1 MRIRD
6 RPLKVRHR
14 ATDTC
19 SVIDA
24 LPAHRTAR
32 RTNRRSPR
40 RLAPLVVLVAL
51 LAYALV
57 VFSLV
62 TGSSTA
68 KAAAVGDTS
77 IMDPWTLPS
86 MPPKCAEAAVTAG
99 DVGNCVIT
107 DWGDP
112 GSKGW
117 GTPPFPYATVGAEL
131 SPGWTWLGWSYNKS
145 AALADWEAGLESNT
159 ERIGTLKAGSIRAPK
174 PALVLFEGFLAEIQA
189 AGFKVTDGI
198 AYNFRC
204 TSNTRK
210 DCAGLTAR
218 SLSNHSWGLA
228 VDINVSRNPEISY
241 VPDTA
246 SGSTTAC
253 ATPMKTDIPRWVVQT
268 AEKWGLLW
276 GGYGW
281 NGGCASPQ
289 SVRSSILR
297 DPMHFEFRGTFDQ
310 ALAVAAFNGVIV
322 ERFCSDVVVVENS
335 TTRTERRCT
344 WKDKPQADWRIPVST
359 GASAGAT
366 AALVN
371 ITLTGADAS
380 GYVTAESCSTPVEG
394 LRSWSNGNVVPG
406 QTVANLAVVPLDA
419 QGRFCLYQSSAM
431 HVVVDVQ
438 GWFAPSA
445 VAGAAGSLFSPLS
458 PTRVVDTRGSGTKPS
473 SLARFTVPVG
483 HAPAGA
489 VAALAN
495 LTVTNTDSAGYLTA
509 DSCTSLVDG
518 EQQRSN
524 VNFAA
529 ADTVANLAVVPM
541 ANSSFCTLTNVGAH
555 QVIDVQG
562 IFAPAPVGQWGYA
575 PVAPSRLL
583 DTRQCPNGTCPG
595 PNKAGK
601 VVRIQ
606 APAGAS
612 AVLVNLTLTGAAT
625 GGYATAAACSK
636 LVSGPQAQSN
646 ANVAKG
652 GTAANLAVVPV
663 DADGSF
669 CVYTSSTTHVIV
681 DLQGTFS
688 PAADLRFTS
697 SSPTRRLD
705 TRR

>member
-1 MRIRD
+1 
-6 RPLKVRHR
+6 
-14 ATDTC
+14 
-19 SVIDA
+19 
-24 LPAHRTAR
+24 
-32 RTNRRSPR
+32 
-40 RLAPLVVLVAL
+40 VVLVSL
-51 LAYALV
+51 VVYALV
-57 VFSLV
+57 VLSLV

-77 IMDPWTLPS
+77 ILDPWTLPS
-86 MPPKCAEAAVTAG
+86 MPPKCGPAQVSAG
-99 DVGNCVIT
+99 DVGSCVIT

-117 GTPPFPYATVGAEL
+117 GTPPFPYPTVGGEL
-131 SPGWTWLGWSYNKS
+131 APGWTWLGWSYNKS
-145 AALADWEAGLESNT
+145 SALADWEANLEGND
-159 ERIGTLKAGSIRAPK
+159 ERIGALRVGSIRAPQ
-174 PALVLFEGFLAEIQA
+174 PALVLFEGFLTEIQA
-189 AGFKVTDGI
+189 AGFKITDGI
-198 AYNFRC
+198 GYNFRC

-210 DCAGLTAR
+210 DCAGLTPR

-228 VDINVSRNPEISY
+228 VDINVSRNPEIAY
-241 VPDTA
+241 VPDT
-246 SGSTTAC
+246 SVGSTTAC

-281 NGGCASPQ
+281 NGGCATPEA
-289 SVRSSILR
+289 VRASILR

-310 ALAVAAFNGVIV
+310 ALAIAAFNGVIV
-322 ERFCSDVVVVENS
+322 ERFCSDVVVVEGS
-335 TTRTERRCT
+335 ATRTERRCT

-359 GASAGAT
+359 GASSGAT

-371 ITLTGADAS
+371 ITLTGADAA
-380 GYVTAESCSTPVEG
+380 GYVTAESCSTPVVG
-394 LRSWSNGNVVPG
+394 LRAWSNGNVVPG
-406 QTVANLAVVPLDA
+406 QTVANLAVVPLDEW
-419 QGRFCLYQSSAM
+419 GRFCLYQSAPM

-445 VAGAAGSLFSPLS
+445 VAGSSGSLFSPLS
-458 PTRVVDTRGSGTKPS
+458 PTRVVDTRVSVGKTSP
-473 SLARFTVPVG
+473 LAKFVVPVG

-495 LTVTNTDSAGYLTA
+495 LTVTHTDASGYLTA
-509 DSCTSLVDG
+509 DSCNGLVDG

-529 ADTVANLAVVPM
+529 TDTVANLAVVPM
-541 ANSSFCTLTNVGAH
+541 SNSSFCTLANVGVH
-555 QVIDVQG
+555 QVVDVQG
-562 IFAPAPVGQWGYA
+562 VFAPAPVGQWGYA

-595 PNKAGK
+595 PNKAGRI
-601 VVRIQ
+601 VRIQ
-606 APAGAS
+606 APSGTS
-612 AVLVNLTLTGAAT
+612 AVLVNLTLTGAT
-625 GGYATAAACSK
+625 GTGYATAAACSQ
-636 LVSGPQAQSN
+636 LVPGPQAQSN

-652 GTAANLAVVPV
+652 ATAANLAVVPV
-663 DADGSF
+663 DADGTF

-688 PAADLRFTS
+688 PTADLRFTA